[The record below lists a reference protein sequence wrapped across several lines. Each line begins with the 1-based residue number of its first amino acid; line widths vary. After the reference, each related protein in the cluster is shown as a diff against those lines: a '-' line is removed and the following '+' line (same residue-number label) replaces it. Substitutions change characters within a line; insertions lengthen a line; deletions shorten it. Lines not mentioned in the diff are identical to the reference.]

1 MTEIV
6 ILTGTGAHTDPW
18 HALDATSER
27 VAEVLGEAWADADT
41 DTDTD
46 TDGAELTTVR
56 VTAVT
61 TDDDVAAAL
70 DGAGLVIVNVSGD
83 LATEPVDSSAIVD
96 ALLAH
101 TGRGGGV
108 VALHSSALA
117 FGDDP
122 RWAELAGGRW
132 VPGVTMH
139 PQIGH
144 ALVQAAD
151 GEAAAGL
158 TDFVVYDERY
168 TALERDP
175 ATEVLAFHTEDGL
188 AHPLVWRRSTASGAR
203 VAYDALGHGVESYDS
218 AARCGLLLGL
228 VSWAAGADDGRAG
241 RALGAGGAATAA

>member
-27 VAEVLGEAWADADT
+27 VAEVLGEAWADT
-41 DTDTD
+41 DTGA
-46 TDGAELTTVR
+46 DGAELTAVR

-175 ATEVLAFHTEDGL
+175 ATDVLAFHTEDGL
-188 AHPLVWRRSTASGAR
+188 AHPLVWRRTTASGAR

-218 AARCGLLLGL
+218 SARCALLLGL
-228 VSWAAGADDGRAG
+228 VSWAAGAADERAE
-241 RALGAGGAATAA
+241 RARGGAANAATAA